1 MIIIKLIADLHTHT
15 IASGHAYSTINEMVL
30 GAKKNGIKILGMTD
44 HGPCMPRGPHIY
56 HFANLKII
64 PKEIDGVKILRGV
77 EANITD
83 INGTLDLPVEIL
95 ARLDI
100 VLVGFHTGTGY
111 ESGSKEDNTRAM
123 INAIKNPLV
132 DIVVHPGNPEYQ
144 VDIKRVIMAAKEEN
158 VLLELNN
165 SSHLSRPGSKESC
178 IEIAQLAKEVG
189 LKVVLGTDA
198 HYSARVGTF
207 DKALEIVKEAQLEED
222 DILNT
227 SLDKVEE
234 FIRRKSEVKRQIKDS
249 YNV

>member
-1 MIIIKLIADLHTHT
+1 MADLHTHT
-15 IASGHAYSTINEMVL
+15 IASGHAYSTINEMAA
-30 GAKKNGIKILGMTD
+30 GAKENGIKILGMTD
-44 HGPCMPRGPHIY
+44 HGPNMPRGPHIY

-64 PKEIDGVKILRGV
+64 PKEIDGIKILRGV

-83 INGTLDLPVEIL
+83 IYGTLDLPVEIL

-111 ESGSKEDNTRAM
+111 ESGSKEDNTKAM

-144 VDIKRVIMAAKEEN
+144 VDSQRVIMAAKEDD
-158 VLLELNN
+158 VALEINN
-165 SSHLSRPGSKESC
+165 SSYLSRPGSKKRC
-178 IEIAQLAKEVG
+178 IEIAQLAKKAG
-189 LKVVLGTDA
+189 LKLILGTDA
-198 HYSARVGTF
+198 HYSARVGVF

-227 SLDKVEE
+227 SLDRVEE
-234 FIRRKSEVKRQIKDS
+234 FIARKSKVKKLIKEN
-249 YNV
+249 YRV